1 MGTFKNKKIIKNL
14 IIIIAVTTLL
24 SALVPLPTMAK
35 TDTENGGKI
44 LTPIEDFV
52 LFVCDKIMGWLQ
64 NTFTSSDGIEVRD
77 NVWEFKYSPAIIFSG
92 TVPALDI
99 NFMNPDSTV
108 STGSSAETY
117 IKNSVQEYY
126 GHRNKNYKSQYESAK
141 NNGNTSFTKGGMTKQ
156 GVSFSYS
163 VYYWIENDTLN
174 IACMFDSG
182 WKLIRRTI

>member
-1 MGTFKNKKIIKNL
+1 MKRIKKQSKIKQIVCIIL
-14 IIIIAVTTLL
+14 IIMLCNFIIPNISYAETDSGTIFAPISKFTVFLCDTL
-24 SALVPLPTMAK
+24 MQFMQ
-35 TDTENGGKI
+35 DTFITK
-44 LTPIEDFV
+44 
-52 LFVCDKIMGWLQ
+52 DKIKQGNSYNFQ
-64 NTFTSSDGIEVRD
+64 
-77 NVWEFKYSPAIIFSG
+77 YSPAIIFSG

-141 NNGNTSFTKGGMTKQ
+141 NNGNTSFIKGGMTKQ